1 MKPRALASVFFLSC
15 IALALGEY
23 TTSELVALTNEGGG
37 LIRKRI
43 PETMFD
49 YLHSFLSGLHFL
61 SLYLSFPRLLHS

>member
-1 MKPRALASVFFLSC
+1 MQPRALASVFFSY

-23 TTSELVALTNEGGG
+23 TPSELVALINEGRG

-43 PETMFD
+43 TETMFD
-49 YLHSFLSGLHFL
+49 YLHSFLSRLNFL